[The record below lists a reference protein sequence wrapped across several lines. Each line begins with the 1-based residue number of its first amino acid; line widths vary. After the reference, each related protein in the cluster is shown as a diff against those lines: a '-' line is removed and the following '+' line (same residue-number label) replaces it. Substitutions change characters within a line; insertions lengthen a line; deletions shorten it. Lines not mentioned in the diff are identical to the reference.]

1 MSSNVVPF
9 PSCGPT
15 RNRSKRRLERTA
27 PARNVVKI
35 VRLDLALCQDENPAF
50 GARVGIALSLLVAP
64 HSADR
69 AAQLVGK
76 TLQGPPLLLSPVSQL
91 HPTPIRLAKSLPKW
105 LYETLALWQYANMA
119 NGQIVYIRRVA
130 NDDSPP
136 NRIQELLDARG
147 MSQADLA
154 RVANVTPSALN
165 KVLKGTRGL
174 DQEWLRRLAPHLGVT
189 PAELLPVEDNP
200 LSLSQDEKA
209 LLARYRAA
217 DRNTRAQL
225 SRVSEALTS
234 GSGSSSSK
242 SNAA

>member
-1 MSSNVVPF
+1 MPSNVVPF
-9 PSCGPT
+9 PSCGAT
-15 RNRSKRRLERTA
+15 RNRSKRRLERTP
-27 PARNVVKI
+27 PARDVIKI
-35 VRLDLALCQDENPAF
+35 VGLDIALGQNENSLLRA
-50 GARVGIALSLLVAP
+50 GVGIALSLLVAP
-64 HSADR
+64 NRADR
-69 AAQLVGK
+69 AAQLVSK
-76 TLQGPPLLLSPVSQL
+76 TLQGPTLLLSPVSQL
-91 HPTPIRLAKSLPKW
+91 HPTPIRFAKSLPKW

-174 DQEWLRRLAPHLGVT
+174 DQEWMRRLAPHLGVT

-200 LSLSQDEKA
+200 LSLSKDEKE

-217 DRNTRAQL
+217 DRGTKAQL
-225 SRVSEALTS
+225 ARVTEALTS
-234 GSGSSSSK
+234 DIGKAGSK
-242 SNAA
+242 IQAA